1 MSLAESQAPTT
12 SASYLKTAHPR
23 VKICDRRYGGFP
35 ISKDVALEWANRIR
49 AGQPG
54 QRPLTADPCES
65 GNILL
70 TLDEVVVEAGGVKCN
85 FHGPRTPHGYE
96 EYIIVTTEE
105 WGGTFVKVNGVVEP
119 GHELVEGRAETVG
132 KELLKREGIEHGPF
146 TTVFLSV

>member
-1 MSLAESQAPTT
+1 MTT
-12 SASYLKTAHPR
+12 NQPMTTDCPKTDQPR
-23 VKICDRRYGGFP
+23 VTICHRRYGGYP

-49 AGQPG
+49 ASQPG
-54 QRPLTADPCES
+54 KRLVTTDPCDA

-85 FHGPRTPHGYE
+85 FHGRCKTHGFE

-105 WGGTFVKVNGVVEP
+105 WGGEFVKINGVVES
-119 GHELVEGRAETVG
+119 GHELVEGRAEEIG

-146 TTVFLSV
+146 TTVFLSF